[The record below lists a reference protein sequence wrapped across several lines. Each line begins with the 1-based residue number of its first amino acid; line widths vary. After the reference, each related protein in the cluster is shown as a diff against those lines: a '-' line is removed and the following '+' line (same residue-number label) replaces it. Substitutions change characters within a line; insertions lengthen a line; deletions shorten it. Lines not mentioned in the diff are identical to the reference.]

1 MSDLRQDHQFEEKFA
16 LWALGWTMGI
26 MTVIAGD
33 KLMDRNGYSAP
44 TDTELVRAETLIEM
58 YNRGKEDVLR
68 LNPVSPE
75 LDAACL
81 ELWTRRQ

>member
-1 MSDLRQDHQFEEKFA
+1 MIEEKIA

-33 KLMDRNGYSAP
+33 KLMDRNGYEAP
-44 TDTELVRAETLIEM
+44 SDSELIRAETLIEM

-68 LNPVSPE
+68 LNPVAPA

>member
-1 MSDLRQDHQFEEKFA
+1 MIEEKFA

-33 KLMDRNGYSAP
+33 KLMDRNGYTAP
-44 TDTELVRAETLIEM
+44 ADGELIRAETLIDM
-58 YNRGKEDVLR
+58 YNRGKTDVLR
-68 LNPVSPE
+68 LNPVSAE